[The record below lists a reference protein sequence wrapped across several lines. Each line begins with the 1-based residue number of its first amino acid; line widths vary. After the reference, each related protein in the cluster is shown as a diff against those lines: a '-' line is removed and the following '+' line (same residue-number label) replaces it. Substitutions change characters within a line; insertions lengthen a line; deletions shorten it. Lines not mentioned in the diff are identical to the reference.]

1 MYYIFKSSDKS
12 LRIDILRGIMNNR
25 PVALAYYDQKGN
37 YVELMDDNYWIQN
50 KAFAIVSFGLGKVM
64 GKS

>member
-1 MYYIFKSSDKS
+1 
-12 LRIDILRGIMNNR
+12 MNNR

>member
-1 MYYIFKSSDKS
+1 
-12 LRIDILRGIMNNR
+12 MNNR

-50 KAFAIVSFGLGKVM
+50 KAFTIVSFGLGKVM
-64 GKS
+64 GNS